1 MRQNNGFLLKEIAGV
16 PYLLPYG
23 QMMADRKRGM
33 QINATGA
40 YLWKLLE
47 QDRTMEELLTLSA
60 SYYEVSE
67 EDLEEFRND
76 IQSFVKQL
84 IAYGIVIDE
93 HSINTSTDCL
103 TLSIGGLNIQL
114 QGLADAFPTE
124 FQPFAIDNSTN
135 IHQKIILTPCLTPVR
150 KNGTLLIRNEELVVM
165 ENIEEYILLF
175 PSSNYIVEIH
185 LSIDGSH
192 VLCYCL
198 PPYDDQFHY
207 DIFHALRLTYL
218 YLAQKK
224 GMIALH
230 SASLLYGDKA
240 WLFSGHSGM
249 GKSTHTNLWKELYE
263 ITLLNG
269 DLNLLELQNGQ
280 PVVHGIPWCGTSDI
294 CTVETVPL
302 GGIILLNQ
310 APFDKIEELSED
322 RKQLLVSQRLIS
334 PAWTAHLFE
343 RNMEIV
349 ESIVSKIMICKLHCT
364 KEPSAA
370 EVMKAYIDRYLHA
383 K

>member
-103 TLSIGGLNIQL
+103 TLYIGGLNIQL

>member
-93 HSINTSTDCL
+93 PSINTSTDCL

-114 QGLADAFPTE
+114 QGLADAFPTG

-165 ENIEEYILLF
+165 ENTEEYILLF
-175 PSSNYIVEIH
+175 PSSNHIVEIH
-185 LSIDGSH
+185 LSLDGSH

-230 SASLLYGDKA
+230 SASLLYRNKA

-269 DLNLLELQNGQ
+269 DLNLLDFQNDQ

-349 ESIVSKIMICKLHCT
+349 ENIVSKIIICKLHCT